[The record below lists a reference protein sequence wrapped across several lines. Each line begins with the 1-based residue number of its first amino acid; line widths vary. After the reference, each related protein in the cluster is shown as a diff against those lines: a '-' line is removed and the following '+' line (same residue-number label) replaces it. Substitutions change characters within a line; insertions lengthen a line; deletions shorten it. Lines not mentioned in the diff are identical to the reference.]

1 MLRTKLALL
10 VLFTLIAAAAL
21 AVSPQNSSA
30 QKKSSPYGYGLAAY
44 RDNQC
49 VVCHLS
55 LTEPLRVSAHFYEW
69 LNSKHSEKGVSCD
82 KCHGGDALAKDKQD
96 AHKGVLRSSF
106 PQSRLHPQNLT
117 TTCSACHQ
125 DTVSAFV
132 ESSHFRKLK
141 DSGGGPSCTT
151 CHHHM
156 ASSVI
161 YWPPETGQL
170 CASCH
175 QAEQN
180 PAAKYAKVPEQAV
193 DVITAFNRADEVIE
207 WSQFLITEGRKRRM
221 LLKAEE
227 VELKKQE
234 QILKL
239 AKVKW
244 HEFELNNSRQHAD
257 QVFTQATKIKNGLVR
272 KGL

>member
-1 MLRTKLALL
+1 MLRVKLVFLAAFVL
-10 VLFTLIAAAAL
+10 VAAVGL
-21 AVSPQNSSA
+21 TEMLQTSSA
-30 QKKSSPYGYGLAAY
+30 QKKSSPYGLAAY

-106 PQSRLHPQNLT
+106 PQSRLHQQNLA
-117 TTCSACHQ
+117 TTCNACHQ
-125 DTVSAFV
+125 ETVAAFV
-132 ESSHFRKLK
+132 QSSHFQKLK
-141 DSGGGPSCTT
+141 DYGGGPSCTT

-161 YWPPETGQL
+161 YWPPETAEL
-170 CASCH
+170 CAACH
-175 QAEQN
+175 KAENN
-180 PAAKYAKVPEQAV
+180 PAAKYAQVPEQAA
-193 DVITAFNRADEVIE
+193 DVITALNRADEVIE
-207 WSQFLITEGRKRRM
+207 WSQFLISEGRKRRM
-221 LLKAEE
+221 SLKTEE
-227 VELKKQE
+227 EELKKQA
-234 QILKL
+234 QILKA

-257 QVFTQATKIKNGLVR
+257 QVFAEATRIKNGLVR